1 MTTTSDRHNSILGKS
16 RFSLCVSGAV
26 GDSSGMKLERKEHPV
41 PDEPA
46 AEPRLESA
54 EDAGEALW
62 QRWRLG
68 ERPDLSAFLAA
79 TGPLPPDQLAAV
91 LRVDQRERWQSGER
105 IPAESYFKRYPSLL
119 ADVEAAV
126 DLVYGEFLL
135 RERHG
140 ERPAAD
146 EYRQRFPEFTDL
158 LPAQIALHQA
168 LATRHGADTAAS
180 QLAEAET
187 LAPGSAA
194 PGASGWPQVPGY
206 EILEELGRG
215 GMGVVYKA
223 RHLALDRV
231 VALKMILGGRLAT
244 AAEVQRFRSEAE
256 AAARLDHP
264 HIVPIYE
271 VGECPGQPY
280 FSMKY
285 VEGVSLA
292 QHLPRLTQDMRGAA
306 RLVAEVARAAHHAH
320 QRGLIHRDLKPANVL
335 IDVQGQPY
343 VTDFGLAKR
352 IEGDSNL
359 TQSGMIVG
367 TPSYMAPEQVR
378 GPAGLT
384 TAADVYALGAILYE
398 ALTGRPPHQAETPM
412 DTLLQVLE
420 REPVSPH
427 TLNPRVDRDLELIC
441 LKCLAKNPQQR
452 YGSAEALA
460 ADLERWLIGEP
471 LQVRPASLVT
481 LLRFWL
487 RHNFGAAGWIVVIG
501 LLSGVLSGILGWIR
515 AGNVVLGPAA
525 DVYGRLPHVHPP
537 WLLAITW
544 AAPIWVQAVIYY
556 GALALIS
563 TAGLVVGLLVRPK
576 NRVADI
582 AAGSLTGFV
591 CGATLLTVSGW
602 PLIITFIAVAG
613 VEKDLKALSDAAL
626 TEPAA
631 GSAQPGPS
639 EQLLKKYPDLRE
651 VPTEERGRVFFLK
664 IRADLIAGIPLGIWL
679 GALSVLTIEML
690 IYTIMVLVAGPLLR
704 QHGARPV
711 VLLPYFE
718 WTFPI
723 ITLITLSAGYVAVE
737 LLLRHMV
744 NIAPMRVWYLPQLAL
759 LALAVVSTL
768 RRWPWPARLLL
779 HSSWV
784 LCLLVFSVLIHKG
797 VLTIEFYGPG

>member
-1 MTTTSDRHNSILGKS
+1 MKPEREEQPVSDG
-16 RFSLCVSGAV
+16 
-26 GDSSGMKLERKEHPV
+26 
-41 PDEPA
+41 PA
-46 AEPRLESA
+46 ATPRLESA
-54 EDAGEALW
+54 EDAAEALW
-62 QRWRLG
+62 QRWRRG
-68 ERPDLSAFLAA
+68 ERPDLDAFLAA
-79 TGPLPPDQLAAV
+79 AGPLPPDQLAAV
-91 LRVDQRERWQSGER
+91 LRVDQRQRWQSGER
-105 IPAESYFKRYPSLL
+105 IPAESYFQRYPSLR

-126 DLVYGEFLL
+126 DFVYGEFLL

-146 EYRQRFPEFTDL
+146 EFRQRFPEFTDL
-158 LPAQIALHQA
+158 LRAQISLHQA
-168 LATRHGADTAAS
+168 LATRHGADTEAS
-180 QLAEAET
+180 QRAEAET
-187 LAPGSAA
+187 LVPGSTALS
-194 PGASGWPQVPGY
+194 ASGWPQVPGY

-223 RHLALDRV
+223 RQLALDRI

-244 AAEVQRFRSEAE
+244 AAEVERFRYEAE

-292 QHLPRLTQDMRGAA
+292 QHMPRLIQDMRGAA

-352 IEGDSNL
+352 IEGGSNL

-398 ALTGRPPHQAETPM
+398 ALTGRPPFQAETPV

-420 REPVSPH
+420 REPVPPH
-427 TLNPRVDRDLELIC
+427 TLNPRLDRDLALIC
-441 LKCLAKNPQQR
+441 LKCLARDPQER

-460 ADLERWLIGEP
+460 ADLERWLTGEP
-471 LQVRPASLVT
+471 LQVRPPSLVE

-501 LLSGVLSGILGWIR
+501 LLCGVLSGILAWIR
-515 AGNVVLGPAA
+515 AGNIVLGPAG
-525 DVYGRLPHVHPP
+525 DVYGRLPHVDPP

-544 AAPIWVQAVIYY
+544 AAPSWLQAVFYY

-563 TAGLVVGLLVRPK
+563 SAGLVVGLLVRPK
-576 NRVADI
+576 NRAADI

-591 CGATLLTVSGW
+591 CGATLLTLSGW
-602 PLIITFIAVAG
+602 PLFITLIAVTG
-613 VEKDLKALSDAAL
+613 VEKDLKALSEAAL

-631 GSAQPGPS
+631 DSAQPGPA
-639 EQLLKKYPDLRE
+639 EQLLKKYPDLRDI
-651 VPTEERGRVFFLK
+651 PARERGRVFFLK

-679 GALSVLTIEML
+679 GALGVLTMEML
-690 IYTIMVLVAGPLLR
+690 IYTIMALAAGPLLR

-718 WTFPI
+718 RVFPTI
-723 ITLITLSAGYVAVE
+723 LLIVLSAGYLIAE
-737 LLLRHMV
+737 FLLGHLV
-744 NIAPMRVWYLPQLAL
+744 NIAPLRVWYLTL
-759 LALAVVSTL
+759 LALQTLAVLSTL
-768 RRWPWPARLLL
+768 RRWPWPVRLLL
-779 HSSWV
+779 HSSW
-784 LCLLVFSVLIHKG
+784 LLYLLVLSVLIQKG

>member
-1 MTTTSDRHNSILGKS
+1 
-16 RFSLCVSGAV
+16 
-26 GDSSGMKLERKEHPV
+26 MKPERKEYPV
-41 PDEPA
+41 PEEPA
-46 AEPRLESA
+46 AEPCPGPRGDAA
-54 EDAGEALW
+54 EDLL
-62 QRWRLG
+62 QRWRGG
-68 ERPDLSAFLAA
+68 ERPDVDAFLAA
-79 TGPLPPDQLAAV
+79 AGPLSQEQLAAV
-91 LRVDQRERWQSGER
+91 LLVDQRQRWHTGDR
-105 IPAESYFKRYPSLL
+105 VPAESYLQRHPTLRL
-119 ADVEAAV
+119 DIEAAV

-140 ERPAAD
+140 ERPRAD
-146 EYRQRFPEFTDL
+146 EYRQRFPEFADL
-158 LPAQIALHQA
+158 LEAQIALHQA
-168 LATRHGADTAAS
+168 LATPRGDDT
-180 QLAEAET
+180 EAET
-187 LAPGSAA
+187 LAG
-194 PGASGWPQVPGY
+194 GATPPSPSGRPQVPGY
-206 EILEELGRG
+206 TILEELGRG

-223 RHLALDRV
+223 RQIALDRV
-231 VALKMILGGRLAT
+231 VALKMILGGRLAS

-271 VGECPGQPY
+271 VGDQDGQPY

-292 QHLPRLTQDMRGAA
+292 QQLPRPGQDARAAA
-306 RLVAEVARAAHHAH
+306 RLVATVARAAHHAH

-335 IDVQGQPY
+335 VDAQGQPH

-352 IEGDSNL
+352 IEGGSNL

-367 TPSYMAPEQVR
+367 TPSYMSPEQAR

-398 ALTGRPPHQAETPM
+398 ALTGRPPFRAETPL

-420 REPVSPH
+420 REPVPPH

-441 LKCLAKNPQQR
+441 LKCLEKDPQQR

-471 LQVRPASLVT
+471 LQVRPPTLVA

-501 LLSGVLSGILGWIR
+501 LLFGVLSGILAWIR

-544 AAPIWVQAVIYY
+544 AAPSWVQSVVYY
-556 GALALIS
+556 GAQALIS
-563 TAGLVVGLLVRPK
+563 TAGLVVGWLVRPK
-576 NRVADI
+576 NRAADI
-582 AAGSLTGFV
+582 VAGSLTGFV
-591 CGATLLTVSGW
+591 CGATLLTLSGW
-602 PLIITFIAVAG
+602 PLIITLVAVAG
-613 VEKDLKALSDAAL
+613 VEQDLKALSEAAL
-626 TEPAA
+626 TEPTA
-631 GSAQPGPS
+631 GRAQPGAV
-639 EQLLKKYPDLRE
+639 EHLLKKYPDLRE
-651 VPTEERGRVFFLK
+651 IPAQERGRVFFLK
-664 IRADLIAGIPLGIWL
+664 LRADLIAGIPLGIWL
-679 GALSVLTIEML
+679 GALGLLTMQML

-718 WTFPI
+718 RVFP
-723 ITLITLSAGYVAVE
+723 TVLLIALSAGYCAAE
-737 LLLRHMV
+737 LLLQHLV
-744 NIAPMRVWYLPQLAL
+744 NIAPMRIWFLAL
-759 LALAVVSTL
+759 LAVLALAVVSTL
-768 RRWPWPARLLL
+768 RRWPWPVRLLL
-779 HSSWV
+779 HSSWL